1 MAAPLKR
8 EKLEPQNKQYTYN
21 ETVLYLQ
28 PLISLQTNG
37 VEDELSKNLDSSLN
51 DTAKKQEKYWLY
63 ILSNNKPSGPLYLG
77 DTNCLASRIE
87 EHLQGLRRDY
97 AHYHRLDRL
106 VYFEVWNDHDK
117 FVARL
122 RRVRNWP
129 RDMRLLLIESLNP
142 DWDNLLPQF
151 LNEYSL
157 KQVGEDP
164 KDQEKAA

>member
-1 MAAPLKR
+1 MGNTHTINQHCTYKHLLPL
-8 EKLEPQNKQYTYN
+8 Q
-21 ETVLYLQ
+21 
-28 PLISLQTNG
+28 SNG
-37 VEDELSKNLDSSLN
+37 AEDELSKNLDSSLS
-51 DTAKKQEKYWLY
+51 DTTRKQAKYWLY
-63 ILSNNKPSGPLYLG
+63 ILSNNKPNGPLYLG
-77 DTNCLASRIE
+77 DTDCLATRME

-106 VYFEVWNDHDK
+106 VYFEVWTDHDK

-151 LNEYSL
+151 LNEYSV
-157 KQVGEDP
+157 KKVE
-164 KDQEKAA
+164 KSEEDQEKAA